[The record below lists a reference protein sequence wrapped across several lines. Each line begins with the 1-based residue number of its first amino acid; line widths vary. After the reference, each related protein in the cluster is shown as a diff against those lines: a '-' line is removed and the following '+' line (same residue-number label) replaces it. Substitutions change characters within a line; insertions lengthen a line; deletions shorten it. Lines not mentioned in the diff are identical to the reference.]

1 MIIGLTLM
9 TASFLRS
16 GKWEHAFQVGVIER
30 LTTLVKLGVLQDAVP
45 FSILAEMLSADVSC
59 PCRPHLERDLGMRLA
74 RLPLRL
80 RLKTYQ

>member
-1 MIIGLTLM
+1 MGTCFP
-9 TASFLRS
+9 S
-16 GKWEHAFQVGVIER
+16 KVGVIDR
-30 LTTLVKLGVLQDAVP
+30 LTALVKLGVLQDAIP